1 MRVSRTVVATVAMQD
16 DYMKGSAAAVG
27 SATSCAR
34 GHRDPRGLRRDHV
47 LASALGPPRLGPD
60 EFISTRLVPRL
71 VSPSGRANAR
81 SIRLAGTDWLLASG
95 DDPPGA
101 ATWFHRPGLSCLFP
115 GAALLP
121 RARIVDVPPDWG
133 DGDPRVQAVM
143 ERHATDARPQ
153 PAGLWLWVT
162 LSCCPRTPTC
172 ATQPQLGFKT
182 WFQVIHAATNE
193 TEVETTGHVVS
204 IRVSAAGE
212 AIGAAL
218 RRIAASCPVAES
230 VMLPGCL
237 CWPRRGLVGPQRQGH

>member
-1 MRVSRTVVATVAMQD
+1 
-16 DYMKGSAAAVG
+16 
-27 SATSCAR
+27 
-34 GHRDPRGLRRDHV
+34 
-47 LASALGPPRLGPD
+47 
-60 EFISTRLVPRL
+60 
-71 VSPSGRANAR
+71 
-81 SIRLAGTDWLLASG
+81 
-95 DDPPGA
+95 
-101 ATWFHRPGLSCLFP
+101 
-115 GAALLP
+115 
-121 RARIVDVPPDWG
+121 
-133 DGDPRVQAVM
+133 M

-218 RRIAASCPVAES
+218 RRIAASCPVAKWVMFAGLLILAAGAVGGSAAARPLSFVEQARS
-230 VMLPGCL
+230 VVQKAGEIYGPPLVETFTRYEVGKTVFTEEAVPL
-237 CWPRRGLVGPQRQGH
+237 APRR